1 MLANARFAPR
11 NTLEFH
17 FYSGEEGG
25 LLGSRDI
32 MQSYARSGVNVLAV
46 MNQVCYAM
54 YIDIVLCCSDAE
66 HLHRI

>member
-1 MLANARFAPR
+1 VVILEALRVLANAKFTPT

-32 MQSYARSGVNVLAV
+32 MNNCIFFMLPA
-46 MNQVCYAM
+46 
-54 YIDIVLCCSDAE
+54 IAE
-66 HLHRI
+66 C